1 MGKMQKMMINHK
13 YHKILGY
20 LRLLNEERY
29 INSDFSHLPEQ
40 LVSQPDIFAECD
52 PSMILPLSGRTNAI
66 RKIPSSTVEAP
77 VHVDAERVKRI
88 KLFLL
93 M

>member
-13 YHKILGY
+13 YHGY

-40 LVSQPDIFAECD
+40 LFSQPDIFAECD
-52 PSMILPLSGRTNAI
+52 PSMILPLTGRTNAI